1 MHQLG
6 VCPTSGVWRM
16 VSDLCLHVTKPL
28 SKELITFP
36 FSEFSNGYEQVRDLL
51 EFPTFEQTCARWY
64 IYHLLLLTLTLQCLF
79 FILFIQYIIYHSHTC
94 FKIPFM

>member
-1 MHQLG
+1 
-6 VCPTSGVWRM
+6 M

-51 EFPTFEQTCARWY
+51 EFPTFEQTCARWGLSFRASQRY
-64 IYHLLLLTLTLQCLF
+64 QLIRVNF
-79 FILFIQYIIYHSHTC
+79 AKILADGLI
-94 FKIPFM
+94 